1 MNCSES
7 LTIGDLVFKLDFLV
21 TYSKISDDSWYGA
34 NDTIITAKQ
43 TEDLSIQSNI
53 YIYKET
59 EASAEIPQIYNVGI
73 TIYQNNLQILF
84 MILVLNMNLKNVQS
98 LLLT

>member
-1 MNCSES
+1 M
-7 LTIGDLVFKLDFLV
+7 

-59 EASAEIPQIYNVGI
+59 EASAEIPQICNI
-73 TIYQNNLQILF
+73 ESN
-84 MILVLNMNLKNVQS
+84 KC
-98 LLLT
+98 LLTIISELT